1 MTWRALVVEDEP
13 TWRELLTEMLT
24 DLGATVRTAA
34 DYDGAMAALV
44 DGPYQLALIDLSL
57 AGPDHENRD
66 GLRVLARF
74 RQRWPEGR
82 AILITGYGTVELA
95 VRALTEY
102 GASDFIRKEAFDRE
116 RFLESV
122 QRATRS
128 LVNVPS
134 PPSPRKAPV
143 ATSTPQ
149 PRFQPDGEKRV
160 LVVEDNAAWQA
171 IYAELCEE
179 LGCSMRVAVSYGE
192 ARGWLQ
198 REAYDLVVVDL
209 MLVSSRAP
217 LENRD
222 GFHLLR
228 ITREKGIPTI
238 VVSALADPQEIDRA
252 YEEFEIFAFFDKEG
266 FRRDA
271 FLHVACQALGQQET
285 PLHSS
290 VPPDSPLAQLTERQ
304 LEVLRLL
311 AQGKTNKEIADALVV
326 TTNTVKKHIL
336 AIYQKLGVNSRAA
349 AAAEAAKYG
358 LK

>member
-1 MTWRALVVEDEP
+1 MTWRALIVEDEP
-13 TWRELLTEMLT
+13 AWRELLAEMLT

-34 DYDGAMAALV
+34 DYDAAIAALV
-44 DGPYQLALIDLSL
+44 DGPYQLALIDLAL

-122 QRATRS
+122 QRVTRS
-128 LVNVPS
+128 FVTVPPLPRTTPPLVD
-134 PPSPRKAPV
+134 
-143 ATSTPQ
+143 STPQ
-149 PRFQPDGEKRV
+149 PRPQPAGAGRV

-171 IYAELCEE
+171 IYAELCED

-228 ITREKGIPTI
+228 ITREKGIPTV

-271 FLHVACQALGQQET
+271 FLHVARQALGQREE
-285 PLHSS
+285 PLHTS
-290 VPPDSPLAQLTERQ
+290 VPPDSPLAGLTERQ

-311 AQGKTNKEIADALVV
+311 AQGKTNKEIAEELVV

>member
-1 MTWRALVVEDEP
+1 MTWRALIVEDEP
-13 TWRELLTEMLT
+13 AWRELLAEMLT
-24 DLGATVRTAA
+24 DLGATVRTATN
-34 DYDGAMAALV
+34 YDEAVAALV
-44 DGPYQLALIDLSL
+44 DGPYQLALIDLAL
-57 AGPDHENRD
+57 AGADHGNQD
-66 GLRVLARF
+66 GLRVLAQF

-122 QRATRS
+122 RRATRS
-128 LVNVPS
+128 LVTS
-134 PPSPRKAPV
+134 PLPVKTAPAVVSSPR
-143 ATSTPQ
+143 
-149 PRFQPDGEKRV
+149 PRSPASGIGHV

-171 IYAELCEE
+171 IYAELCED

-198 REAYDLVVVDL
+198 RESYDLAIVDL

-271 FLHVACQALGQQET
+271 FLHVARQALGLQE
-285 PLHSS
+285 SS
-290 VPPDSPLAQLTERQ
+290 LQSTVPPDSPLAELTERQ

-311 AQGKTNKEIADALVV
+311 AQGKTNKEIAEELVV
-326 TTNTVKKHIL
+326 TTNTVKKHVL
-336 AIYQKLGVNSRAA
+336 AIFQKLGVNSRAA